1 MQLEQVVNDKAI
13 VVRYTSDPTASEPFI
28 GETLFPSKRSG
39 SLTLEWAKGY
49 NGLPAALR
57 PSALDTQ
64 PALRDRLGAE
74 SILTEMPFFRE
85 QMTVREKERQQILEI
100 NNTASPTFKA
110 IVAKIYDDA
119 AQLIGGARVQ
129 RERMRMQL
137 LYSGAIA
144 ITAPDDTGRKANFD
158 IQYDDAKGTW
168 RKSNASFK
176 FDWSNPNTSTPI
188 EDINKILDA
197 ADELGLPVPTR
208 AIASRKIISLLS
220 KSVSIRKY
228 MNPVGYTN
236 MAPLSDSD
244 VIAYIAKETGVTIIK
259 NDKNYKDVDGSI
271 KKYWP
276 EDKISFFTA
285 GALGNTWFGT
295 TPEEA
300 DLANGGQP
308 GVNVSI
314 VDTGVAVAVWKDA
327 RNVPVQMITNVSQLC
342 VPSFEAMNNVFVATI
357 KIA

>member
-1 MQLEQVVNDKAI
+1 MQLEQVINDKAI
-13 VVRYTSDPTASEPFI
+13 AVRYTSDPTASMPFI
-28 GETLFPSKRSG
+28 GETLFPNKRSG

-64 PALRDRLGAE
+64 PALRDRIGAE
-74 SILTEMPFFRE
+74 SMLTEMPFFRE
-85 QMTVREKERQQILEI
+85 QMTVREKERQQLLEI
-100 NNTASPTFKA
+100 QNTASPTFKA
-110 IVAKIYDDA
+110 IVARIYDDA
-119 AQLIGGARVQ
+119 AQLVGGARVQ

-144 ITAPDDTGRKANFD
+144 ISAPDDNGRKANFD
-158 IQYDDAKGTW
+158 IQYDDSKGSW
-168 RKSNASFK
+168 KKSNASFK
-176 FDWSNPNTSTPI
+176 FDWSNPATSTPL
-188 EDINKILDA
+188 EDILEIRDA
-197 ADELGLPVPTR
+197 ADKLGLPVPTR
-208 AIASRKIISLLS
+208 AIASRKIVGLLV

-236 MAPLSDSD
+236 MAPLSDSA
-244 VIAYIAKETGVTIIK
+244 VLAYLADQTGVTIVV
-259 NDKNYKDVDGSI
+259 NDKNYKDVDGQI

-276 EDKISFFTA
+276 EDKISFFTE
-285 GALGNTWFGT
+285 GALGSTWFGT

-308 GVNVSI
+308 GVSVSI
-314 VDTGVAVAVWKDA
+314 VDTGVAIAVWKDA

-357 KIA
+357 KTA

>member
-1 MQLEQVVNDKAI
+1 MNIEQVVNDRSA
-13 VVRYTSDPTASEPFI
+13 VVTYQNYPTTNVPFL
-28 GETLFPSKRSG
+28 GETLFPSKRSP
-39 SLTLEWAKGY
+39 SLTLEWAKGF

-57 PSALDTQ
+57 PSTLDTQ
-64 PALRDRLGAE
+64 PALRDRIGVE

-110 IVAKIYDDA
+110 IVAKIYDDQ

-137 LYSGAIA
+137 LYGGSIS
-144 ITAPDDTGRKANFD
+144 ISAPDDNGRKVNYE
-158 IQYDDAKGTW
+158 IQYDDANHTW
-168 RKSNASFK
+168 RKSHANFK
-176 FDWSNPNTSTPI
+176 FDWSNKATSKPL
-188 EDINKILDA
+188 EDIRSIKKEA
-197 ADELGLPVPTR
+197 QKLGLPAPTR
-208 AIASRKIISLLS
+208 AICSAKILTAGCESE
-220 KSVSIRKY
+220 SIRKY
-228 MNPVGYTN
+228 LNPVGYQN
-236 MAPLSDSD
+236 MAPLTEDD
-244 VIAYIAKETGVTIIK
+244 FVAYIRKQTGITLIAYEKF
-259 NDKNYKDVDGSI
+259 YKDVDGSI
-271 KKYWP
+271 KPYWP
-276 EDKISFFTA
+276 DDKISFFPA

-308 GVNVSI
+308 GVKVSI

-342 VPSFEAMNNVFVATI
+342 VPSFEAMDEVFVSTVNL
-357 KIA
+357 